1 MSEPSHLAT
10 LTGVSKRF
18 HRGPETVHALRSVSF
33 AVDAG
38 ELVGVVGPSGS
49 GKTTL
54 INMLCGWEHPDE
66 GEVSWM
72 GTSPEMARLGWDQI
86 AVVPQRLGL
95 LDELSLADNIG
106 LPLMLA
112 GQKSRRRAGRVRE
125 VIELLELGSLADRRP
140 RQVSLGEQQRTAL
153 ARALVTSPRLVI
165 ADEPT
170 GHQDATRETTI
181 FEAFRAA
188 VSSGAAC
195 LVATHSQRA
204 MEQLDRVVEMEDGRI
219 VGESTR

>member
-1 MSEPSHLAT
+1 MTRPGALAE
-10 LTGVSKRF
+10 LRGISKEY
-18 HRGPETVHALRSVSF
+18 HRGPETVHALTEVDF
-33 AVDAG
+33 AIGTG

-54 INMLCGWEHPDE
+54 INVLCGWEHADR

-72 GTSPEMARLGWDQI
+72 GSSPVMGRLLWDQI

-106 LPLMLA
+106 LPLMLS
-112 GQKSRRRAGRVRE
+112 GQKTRARAARVDE
-125 VIELLELGSLADRRP
+125 VVALLELEHLVERRP

-153 ARALVTSPRLVI
+153 ARAFVMSPRLVI

-170 GHQDATRETTI
+170 GHQDAQREEI
-181 FEAFRAA
+181 VFAAFRAA
-188 VSSGAAC
+188 VSSGASC
-195 LVATHSQRA
+195 LVATHSQRV
-204 MEQLDRVVEMEDGRI
+204 MEQLDRIVEMEDGRI
-219 VGESTR
+219 VGGRG